1 MTNDLLLNEDSVVA
15 VLDQVRP
22 FMQRDGGDVALVKIE
37 GTAVY
42 IRLIGAC
49 AGCPIS
55 FITVTHGIQETL
67 QKAITSVEKVIVVR
81 E

>member
-1 MTNDLLLNEDSVVA
+1 MLDEASVNK
-15 VLDQVRP
+15 VLDQMRP

-37 GTAVY
+37 GTLVY

-55 FITVTHGIQETL
+55 FMTVTYGIQEAM
-67 QKAITSVEKVIVVR
+67 QKAIPTVEKVIVVR
-81 E
+81 D

>member
-1 MTNDLLLNEDSVVA
+1 MLDEVSVNR
-15 VLDQVRP
+15 VLDQMRP

-37 GTAVY
+37 GTLVY

-55 FITVTHGIQETL
+55 FMTVTYGIQEAM
-67 QKAITSVEKVIVVR
+67 QKEIPSVERVIVIKD
-81 E
+81 